1 MDTSNTEKK
10 AKQPSKSTNSYATLR
25 IKKDTRKRAVSD
37 LKKVNEKK
45 FGRKLRM
52 DEYVAFALALVSD
65 DHRRELQNSTL
76 THQDRLNCD
85 YDAYVAEHGMISK
98 DEYLGK
104 RLSGEITPPRN
115 ARTEASPND

>member
-10 AKQPSKSTNSYATLR
+10 AKQASKSTNTYATLR

-52 DEYVAFALALVSD
+52 DEYVAFALDLVSD
-65 DHRRELQNSTL
+65 DHRRELQNSKL
-76 THQDRLNCD
+76 THQDRLNRD
-85 YDAYVAEHGMISK
+85 YDAYVAEHGMITK

-104 RLSGEITPPRN
+104 RLSGEIVGGS
-115 ARTEASPND
+115 ADQAEVK